1 MNKHNILIMGSNS
14 YVGHFLGI
22 YLQLENEVEYLEE
35 IFKSKLN
42 SFNHDIKEVIPNF
55 DKYDSIIYLIHDH
68 SNDVNKN
75 LHIINLVL
83 KKIKDNQKLIFFSS
97 SQVDENNQNNYTKV
111 KQAIE
116 AKIIKENNNY
126 IILRPCLMLD
136 EKISIKKNKEQFLI
150 TLLKFIEKY
159 KIALL
164 LANGKFYLNLV
175 SILDVFKIIK
185 QIISKNIQNEIITIY
200 NNESL
205 TFLEIVNIIKLEFK
219 IKKIIMIPVSLF
231 VLNLISKLFPNKI
244 SKENLKALKFKPHK
258 FYQNFKKADEI
269 KFHNFEYNKN
279 ILKKLYKSL

>member
-1 MNKHNILIMGSNS
+1 
-14 YVGHFLGI
+14 
-22 YLQLENEVEYLEE
+22 
-35 IFKSKLN
+35 
-42 SFNHDIKEVIPNF
+42 
-55 DKYDSIIYLIHDH
+55 
-68 SNDVNKN
+68 
-75 LHIINLVL
+75 
-83 KKIKDNQKLIFFSS
+83 
-97 SQVDENNQNNYTKV
+97 
-111 KQAIE
+111 
-116 AKIIKENNNY
+116 
-126 IILRPCLMLD
+126 MLD

-150 TLLKFIEKY
+150 TLLKFIKKY
-159 KIALL
+159 KVALL

-258 FYQNFKKADEI
+258 LDQNFKKANEI
-269 KFHNFEYNKN
+269 KFHNFEDNKN